1 MIRVNKLK
9 ALFVEKGFT
18 QQEMANQLGITDVT
32 LSRKLNRGIFNS
44 DEIYKMVQLLD
55 IDDPGDIF
63 FAPEVNQ

>member
-63 FAPEVNQ
+63 FAPEVN